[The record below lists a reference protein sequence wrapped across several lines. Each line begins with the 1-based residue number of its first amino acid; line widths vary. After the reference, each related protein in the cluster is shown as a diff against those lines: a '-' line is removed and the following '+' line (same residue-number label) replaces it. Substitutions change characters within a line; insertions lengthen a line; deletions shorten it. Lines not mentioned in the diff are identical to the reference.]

1 MPDPNG
7 NLLNIGEF
15 KTGLKVRFITYL
27 GPNFAMAVVNED
39 QPFSSVHLRYL
50 PD

>member
-15 KTGLKVRFITYL
+15 KTGLKVRFITA
-27 GPNFAMAVVNED
+27 PI
-39 QPFSSVHLRYL
+39 
-50 PD
+50 